1 MYVSCGGC
9 YLSKMCSTKSHTILT
24 LSCFVTST
32 FRNSFIAFT
41 GSHQLLLFP
50 MFQIQRK
57 LQRKVFGVRFWE
69 KVERASKENLFG
81 QNKNEFNPRHVQVLL
96 RTYQTGGAVAV
107 LSHTGDPNK
116 GLRDWYENQKDQDDN
131 MEAGDNYDA
140 ENGDRSRGLQRWSSI
155 RDRKAKAAQ
164 QWDSVRRSIAT
175 DGNALKQNTIEK
187 IRELRPSKSRRKVQY
202 Q

>member
-1 MYVSCGGC
+1 M
-9 YLSKMCSTKSHTILT
+9 
-24 LSCFVTST
+24 
-32 FRNSFIAFT
+32 
-41 GSHQLLLFP
+41 
-50 MFQIQRK
+50 
-57 LQRKVFGVRFWE
+57 
-69 KVERASKENLFG
+69 
-81 QNKNEFNPRHVQVLL
+81 QVLL

-164 QWDSVRRSIAT
+164 QWDSVRRSIST

-187 IRELRPSKSRRKVQY
+187 IRELRPSKSRRKVPTVSMNWVFIIPLQTVPHFFDCTKLFSGK
-202 Q
+202 